1 MICFAEPIIKK
12 RNLTMPEFNL
22 AEEILSTEL
31 KFVAS
36 KHYRSGY
43 LWDVEKIRNPFEV
56 CPKCANPSNVRCG
69 KVSVTVREAGIREK
83 PLWLR
88 ILKHRY
94 YCKTCRKPFTE
105 PVDCVWPRRRTT
117 HYFRKQVAKDCERY
131 TNLDLVRTHQSCS
144 TGFIY
149 KVHYDTLKTKLKE
162 RTGSPWPA
170 VLGIDEHFFSRR
182 KGFTEFTTVFCD
194 LKKRRLFEMCL
205 GKDKKSILEHVKFI
219 PGREKVKVVVIDL
232 SNGYLS
238 LIKEL
243 FPNAQIIADKFHV
256 LRLITPA
263 LLKLRKDIHG
273 HRQDLQTRRLL
284 LKNREDLDYF
294 VRSDVDRYLKNYPD
308 LDELYRTKERLREF
322 YRCRGKIKA
331 RINLERLIEKMKK
344 SLQEPVQKLRRT
356 LIKWK
361 DQLINYFEN
370 RWTNGFTEATN
381 GLAKALQRRAR
392 GYKNFENYR
401 SKTLTA
407 CFY

>member
-1 MICFAEPIIKK
+1 
-12 RNLTMPEFNL
+12 MPEFNL
-22 AEEILSTEL
+22 ADEILSTEL
-31 KFVAS
+31 KFIAS
-36 KHYRSGY
+36 KTFKSGY

-56 CPKCANPSNVRCG
+56 CPKCAKPSNVRCG
-69 KVSVTVREAGIREK
+69 RVSVTVREAGIRER

-105 PVDCVWPRRRTT
+105 AVDCVWPRRRTT
-117 HYFRKQVAKDCERY
+117 HYFRKQVALDCGFY
-131 TNLDLVRTHQSCS
+131 TNLDLVRRHHECS
-144 TGFIY
+144 SGFIY
-149 KVHYDTLKTKLKE
+149 KVHYDQIKTKLRE
-162 RTGSPWPA
+162 RTGIAWPA

-205 GKDKKSILEHVKFI
+205 GKDKKSILEQVKFI

-238 LIKEL
+238 VVKEL
-243 FPNAQIIADKFHV
+243 FPNAQIIADKFHA

-294 VRSDVDRYLKNYPD
+294 VRSDVDRYLKKYPE
-308 LDELYRTKERLREF
+308 LNELYRIKERLREF

-331 RINLERLIEKMKK
+331 RINLERLIEEMKS
-344 SLQEPVQKLRRT
+344 SLQEPVQRLRRT

-381 GLAKALQRRAR
+381 GSAKALQRRAR
-392 GYKNFENYR
+392 GFKNFVNYR
-401 SKTLTA
+401 LKTLSA
-407 CFY
+407 CFF